1 MKKVSIDNIH
11 RYEDQ
16 EITLKGWLYNKRSSG
31 GIIFLQIRDGSG
43 VIQGVMKE
51 DEVDEEAFELAGDL
65 TQESSIIIE
74 GKVKEDERAPSG
86 FELEVSDLE
95 VFQMA
100 KEDYPISLKEHGV
113 GFLMDNRH
121 LWMRSRGASPVLKIR
136 DLLLEGI
143 RDFFSSRGF
152 AATEAPI
159 LTGTSVEGT
168 TTLFDTDYFGED
180 AYLTQSGQLYLEA
193 TAAALGEVYWIGPV
207 FRAEKSK
214 TRKHLTEFWMCEGEM
229 SWYDH
234 EDNLELQEDLLN
246 YVVEYT
252 VENGKKEL
260 EALDVDYKRLLE
272 QVEKPFPRVTYE
284 EAVEIVRENGIDM
297 EHGDDFGAPAEDALG
312 EEFGK
317 PLFIEAF
324 PRELKPFYMEPMPDG
339 ETVYNDDL
347 IAPDG
352 YGELIGG
359 SQRIH
364 DLDLLK
370 ERLEENNLPK
380 EPYQWYLD
388 LRRYGSVPHSGF
400 GLGVERTIAWITKS
414 DHVRETIPF
423 PRQINRI
430 YP

>member
-1 MKKVSIDNIH
+1 MKKVSIENIYQ
-11 RYEDQ
+11 YED
-16 EITLKGWLYNKRSSG
+16 EEVTVKGWLYNIRSSG
-31 GIIFLQIRDGSG
+31 GIVFLQIRDGTG
-43 VIQGVMKE
+43 IIQGVMKE
-51 DEVDEEAFELAGDL
+51 GSVQDSTFEAAGQL
-65 TQESSIIIE
+65 TQESSIIVK

-86 FELEVSDLE
+86 FELEVTDLE
-95 VFQMA
+95 IFQKA
-100 KEDYPISLKEHGV
+100 QEDYPIGLKEHGV

-121 LWMRSRGASPVLKIR
+121 LWIRAKGSSPVLKVRNI
-136 DLLLEGI
+136 LLRGI
-143 RDFFSSRGF
+143 REFFNSKGF
-152 AATEAPI
+152 SATEAPI

-168 TTLFDTDYFGED
+168 TTLFGTEYFGD
-180 AYLTQSGQLYLEA
+180 QAYLTQSGQLYLEA

-234 EDNLELQEDLLN
+234 QDNLDLQEDLVNFIVN
-246 YVVEYT
+246 YT
-252 VENGKKEL
+252 IDNGKEEL
-260 EALDVDYKRLLE
+260 ERLDVDKQSLRK

-284 EAVEIVRENGIDM
+284 EAVRIVKDHGIEM
-297 EHGDDFGAPAEDALG
+297 ELGDDFGAPAEQALG
-312 EEFGK
+312 EEFEK

-324 PRELKPFYMEPMPDG
+324 PKDLKPFYMEPMPDG
-339 ETVYNDDL
+339 DTVYNDDL

-370 ERLEENNLPK
+370 QRLDERDLPK

-400 GLGVERTIAWITKS
+400 GLGVERTIAWLTQS